1 MGILNNILYF
11 LNLLL
16 IISCRKHCN
25 KKYGPS
31 GSYECVLLKPYYHSY
46 QWATC
51 LTNSYIEMN
60 SDYRHACRKGNLDVF
75 RPAYCWNQCML
86 ELHEV
91 EEGSVYKD
99 CQCTPGEMTTKFPTA
114 TTPLPGICLSPTGN
128 DCLWFK
134 NCLKSKYT
142 CHGKAYLE
150 MIDLASAFC
159 NYKITEQTQ
168 LSKTGSEW
176 ALYTRKCFQ
185 VDMTPVLKPWLQLT
199 CTDLDS
205 KAQSVRSTCLT
216 NPLGQISTC
225 DVNSEDLWGIF
236 WNVRES
242 YHSNIIPSLDVFV
255 ETVHKCYVN
264 ESNQVVKKVKFRL
277 KPTFLRKMTND
288 IADQF
293 LKHVAVALKWREND
307 VVWFATLADHD
318 ITIILAI
325 RKDVGLDTI
334 HAESSDIDS
343 VLMGLA
349 NATEEGELQ
358 FTVNGHLIQLDSMF
372 ACYDLDCQDTYLLR
386 KATYTGTMLQY

>member
-16 IISCRKHCN
+16 IVSCRNSCN
-25 KKYGPS
+25 ENTGPS
-31 GSYECVLLKPYYHSY
+31 GLYKCIRIEDYLSY

-60 SDYRHACRKGNLDVF
+60 SDYRHTCRKKMFDVY
-75 RPAYCWNQCML
+75 RPAYCWNQCMM
-86 ELHEV
+86 ELHDV
-91 EEGSVYKD
+91 EEGVVYPD
-99 CQCTPGEMTTKFPTA
+99 CQCTPTEMTTKFPTA

-128 DCLWFK
+128 DCLWFR

-142 CHGKAYLE
+142 CYGKAYMK

-159 NYKITEQTQ
+159 NYKITEQTH
-168 LSKTGSEW
+168 LSKNASEW
-176 ALYTRKCFQ
+176 VLYSRKCFQ
-185 VDMTPVLKPWLQLT
+185 VNMTPVLKPWLQLT

-225 DVNSEDLWGIF
+225 DLNFKDLWGIV

-242 YHSNIIPSLDVFV
+242 YYSNIIPSLDVFV
-255 ETVHKCYVN
+255 EIVHKCYLN
-264 ESNQVVKKVKFRL
+264 KSNQVVKKVKFRL

-288 IADQF
+288 MADQF
-293 LKHVAVALKWREND
+293 LQNVAVALKWREND
-307 VVWFATLADHD
+307 VVWFATLDND
-318 ITIILAI
+318 ISVILAI

-334 HAESSDIDS
+334 RAESSDIDS

-349 NATEEGELQ
+349 HATEEGELQ
-358 FTVNGHLIQLDSMF
+358 FIVNGKLIQLDSMF
-372 ACYDLDCQDTYLLR
+372 ACHDLDCQETYLLR
-386 KATYTGTMLQY
+386 KATYTGTMFQY

>member
-1 MGILNNILYF
+1 
-11 LNLLL
+11 
-16 IISCRKHCN
+16 
-25 KKYGPS
+25 
-31 GSYECVLLKPYYHSY
+31 
-46 QWATC
+46 
-51 LTNSYIEMN
+51 
-60 SDYRHACRKGNLDVF
+60 
-75 RPAYCWNQCML
+75 
-86 ELHEV
+86 
-91 EEGSVYKD
+91 
-99 CQCTPGEMTTKFPTA
+99 
-114 TTPLPGICLSPTGN
+114 
-128 DCLWFK
+128 
-134 NCLKSKYT
+134 
-142 CHGKAYLE
+142 
-150 MIDLASAFC
+150 
-159 NYKITEQTQ
+159 
-168 LSKTGSEW
+168 
-176 ALYTRKCFQ
+176 
-185 VDMTPVLKPWLQLT
+185 MTPVLKPWLQLT
-199 CTDLDS
+199 CTHLDS

-216 NPLGQISTC
+216 NPLGQIATC